1 MTPGVDVAV
10 IGGGIA
16 GTAIAAFLAQA
27 GVRVRLYERA
37 AIAAGASGRN
47 SGVVQHPFDPV
58 LADLYRRSL
67 QEYRDLE
74 IALDA
79 AFGLLPEPAGLL
91 FVGRDGR
98 VAQKAATRWASAWPA
113 TSPEVLEGRA
123 LASLEPSL
131 APDLVACR
139 LRMGH
144 PVAPAAA
151 TEAFATLARRSGA
164 EIVIGHGAS
173 LVVDRDRVAGVR
185 VDGQV
190 TSADA

>member
-1 MTPGVDVAV
+1 MTTGVDVAV

-16 GTAIAAFLAQA
+16 GTATAAFLAQA
-27 GVRVRLYERA
+27 GVRVRLYERS

-67 QEYRDLE
+67 REYAHLSA
-74 IALDA
+74 ALDGG
-79 AFGLLPEPAGLL
+79 FGLPPEPAGLL
-91 FVGRDGR
+91 FVGRDR
-98 VAQKAATRWASAWPA
+98 QVASTEAGLWASAWPDP
-113 TSPEVLEGRA
+113 SPEVLEGPA
-123 LASLEPSL
+123 LASVEPSL

-151 TEAFATLARRSGA
+151 TEAFATLARR
-164 EIVIGHGAS
+164 
-173 LVVDRDRVAGVR
+173 AG
-185 VDGQV
+185 
-190 TSADA
+190 